1 MFHFAHCL
9 GSFFPLFS
17 KYIYEL
23 CNDAESIS
31 YSTKSVLQDFQDDGV
46 VYLELRTT
54 PRLIKQAGITKEAY
68 VQLVLSTIAS
78 FESPTMVTKLILSI
92 DRRNSEEEAFEVVD
106 LALRYRDQG
115 VVGVD
120 LCGDPAKGNVDI
132 FRSAFAKAKENGLK
146 TTIHFAEAPQSASEH
161 ELRTLLSFGPD
172 RIGHVIHV
180 PDAIK
185 EVIIERKLGL
195 ELCLSCNVKFGMIS
209 GSFADHHFM
218 YWKGTG
224 CPITLCV
231 RESIIGVLGRKL
243 T

>member
-1 MFHFAHCL
+1 M
-9 GSFFPLFS
+9 
-17 KYIYEL
+17 
-23 CNDAESIS
+23 
-31 YSTKSVLQDFQDDGV
+31 

-54 PRLIKQAGITKEAY
+54 PRLIKQVAITKEAY
-68 VQLVLSTIAS
+68 VQLVLSTISS
-78 FESPTMVTKLILSI
+78 FKSPTMVTKLILSV
-92 DRRNSEEEAFEVVD
+92 DRRNSSEEALEVVD

-120 LCGDPAKGNVDI
+120 LCGDPTKGDVEI
-132 FRSAFAKAKENGLK
+132 FRPAFAKAKENDLK
-146 TTIHFAEAPQSASEH
+146 ITIHFAEAQQSSSEH

-180 PDAIK
+180 PDTIK

-231 RESIIGVLGRKL
+231 RESLGQWD
-243 T
+243 